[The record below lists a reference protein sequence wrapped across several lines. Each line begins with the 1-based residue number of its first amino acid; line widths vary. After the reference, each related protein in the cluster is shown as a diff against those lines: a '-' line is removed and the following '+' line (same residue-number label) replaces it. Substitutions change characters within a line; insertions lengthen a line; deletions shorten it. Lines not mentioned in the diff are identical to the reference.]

1 MPRIVVVGSTNID
14 LTFPVAR
21 LPRPGET
28 LAGLGLHTGF
38 GGKGANQAVMAA
50 RLGAAVHMI
59 SAVGGDDFG
68 RQALASYRAQNVDT
82 TFVRVHESQ
91 PTGTAAIL
99 VDEQAHNCIV
109 VVAGA
114 NAALTPQDVLAA
126 REAIESADVLL
137 TQLETPLDAAR
148 QAFLLARAAQVR
160 TVLNPA
166 PAAPLPDDILALAD
180 LCIPNETELETLIG
194 RSVWSLEE
202 AETAGRELR
211 KRGPSEVIVTLG
223 ARGAL
228 LVGPSGS
235 EHCPP
240 VAVRAVDPTAAG
252 DAFIGSL
259 AVFLA
264 QGISPSQA
272 VRRASAVAALTVTKP
287 GAQSSFPSRQEIEAF
302 LTAQLG
308 ASNVFAAPEGSG
320 SQGPRGANG

>member
-14 LTFPVAR
+14 LTFAVPR
-21 LPRPGET
+21 LPRSGET
-28 LAGLGLHTGF
+28 LAGRGLHTGF

-82 TFVRVHESQ
+82 TFVRVHESH

-114 NAALTPQDVLAA
+114 NAAVSPEDVLAA
-126 REAIESADVLL
+126 RRAIESADVVL

-148 QAFLLARAAQVR
+148 QAFLLARAAGVR

-166 PAAPLPDDILALAD
+166 PAASLPEDVLALTD

-194 RSVWSLEE
+194 GPVWSLEE
-202 AETAGRELR
+202 AQAAGEALR
-211 KRGPSEVIVTLG
+211 QRGPAEVIVTLG

-228 LVGPSGS
+228 VIGPAGT

-240 VAVRAVDPTAAG
+240 VAVPAIDPTAAG

-264 QGISPSQA
+264 QGMPLVQA
-272 VRRASAVAALTVTKP
+272 ARRASAVAAMTVTRP
-287 GAQSSFPSRQEIEAF
+287 GAQCSFPSRAEIEAF
-302 LTAQLG
+302 LASVLG
-308 ASNVFAAPEGSG
+308 ESG
-320 SQGPRGANG
+320 DVSY

>member
-14 LTFPVAR
+14 LTFPVSR
-21 LPRPGET
+21 LPRSGET
-28 LAGLGLHTGF
+28 LAGHGMHTGF

-82 TFVRVHESQ
+82 TFVRVHESY

-99 VDEQAHNCIV
+99 VDEQARNCII

-114 NAALTPQDVLAA
+114 NAAVSAQDVLAA
-126 REAIESADVLL
+126 RATIESADVVL

-148 QAFLLARAAQVR
+148 QAFLLARAAGVR

-166 PAAPLPDDILALAD
+166 PAAPLPDDVLALTD
-180 LCIPNETELETLIG
+180 LCIPNETELESLIG
-194 RSVWSLEE
+194 GPVWSLEE
-202 AETAGRELR
+202 AQAAGQALR
-211 KRGPSEVIVTLG
+211 QRGPAEVIVTLG

-228 LVGPSGS
+228 IIGPAGS

-240 VAVRAVDPTAAG
+240 VAVQAVDPTAAG

-264 QGISPSQA
+264 LGMPLSQA
-272 VRRASAVAALTVTKP
+272 ARRASVVAAMTQSP
-287 GAQSSFPSRQEIEAF
+287 GRELKLVSVAH
-302 LTAQLG
+302 G
-308 ASNVFAAPEGSG
+308 D
-320 SQGPRGANG
+320 

>member
-14 LTFPVAR
+14 LTFPVPR
-21 LPRPGET
+21 LPRSGET

-82 TFVRVHESQ
+82 TFVRVHESH

-99 VDEQAHNCIV
+99 VDQQAHNCIV

-114 NAALTPQDVLAA
+114 NAAVTPADVLAA
-126 REAIESADVLL
+126 RVAIESAEVLL

-148 QAFLLARAAQVR
+148 QAFLLARAAGVR

-166 PAAPLPDDILALAD
+166 PAALLPDDILALTD
-180 LCIPNETELETLIG
+180 LCIPNESELETLIG
-194 RSVWSLEE
+194 RPVWSLEE
-202 AETAGRELR
+202 AESAGQALR
-211 KRGPSEVIVTLG
+211 KRGPAEVIVTLG

-228 LVGPSGS
+228 IIGPGGAD
-235 EHCPP
+235 HCPP
-240 VAVRAVDPTAAG
+240 IAVQAVDPTAAG

-264 QGISPSQA
+264 QGMPLPQA
-272 VRRASAVAALTVTKP
+272 ARRAAAVAAMTVTRS
-287 GAQSSFPSRQEIEAF
+287 GAQSSFPSRAEIESF
-302 LTAQLG
+302 LATQLG
-308 ASNVFAAPEGSG
+308 TSGTGEGRVST
-320 SQGPRGANG
+320 P